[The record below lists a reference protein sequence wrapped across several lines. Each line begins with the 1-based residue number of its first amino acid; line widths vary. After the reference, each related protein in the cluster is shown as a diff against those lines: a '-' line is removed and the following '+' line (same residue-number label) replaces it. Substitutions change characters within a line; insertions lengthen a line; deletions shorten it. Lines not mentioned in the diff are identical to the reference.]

1 MDNGSVF
8 SLLTIPFSET
18 FSKAPLLC
26 AIKNLC
32 SQLGSPLLSWA
43 VLSPAG
49 TQARTAKPSLRCQ
62 PLRGFSLPGPDL
74 TFREWCQDLP
84 APPPS
89 LCGPPAFTGCP
100 LSPSPRAAGWK
111 GSAGPSPSRK
121 EPSLFYV
128 RQRHQVVENFN
139 VESQGFIV
147 TLLLLFWIVMVT

>member
-1 MDNGSVF
+1 MGQYF
-8 SLLTIPFSET
+8 
-18 FSKAPLLC
+18 
-26 AIKNLC
+26 LC
-32 SQLGSPLLSWA
+32 SQYLFQRRFQRLLYSVPSRTSALSWESPLLSWA

-62 PLRGFSLPGPDL
+62 PLCGFSLPGPDL

-121 EPSLFYV
+121 ELSLFYV